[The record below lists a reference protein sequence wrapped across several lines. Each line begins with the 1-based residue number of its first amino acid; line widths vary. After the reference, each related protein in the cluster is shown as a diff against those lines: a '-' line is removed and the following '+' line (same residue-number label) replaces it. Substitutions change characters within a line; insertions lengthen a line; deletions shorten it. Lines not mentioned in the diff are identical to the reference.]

1 MANFNICDDEALSG
15 EVIFPNYDEQ
25 VAICNYFQ
33 VLDKSIHL
41 TMQELDK
48 LQSIKK
54 ALLEKMF
61 V

>member
-1 MANFNICDDEALSG
+1 MTNNNKFPAIRFKGFDDAW
-15 EVIFPNYDEQ
+15 EQ
-25 VAICNYFQ
+25 RKIGKFFDT
-33 VLDKSIHL
+33 LDNLITIH
-41 TMQELDK
+41 QRELGK

>member
-1 MANFNICDDEALSG
+1 MKTIEIPWTSFAEQKDIGDYIDTLDNFITLH
-15 EVIFPNYDEQ
+15 Q
-25 VAICNYFQ
+25 R
-33 VLDKSIHL
+33 
-41 TMQELDK
+41 ELGK

>member
-1 MANFNICDDEALSG
+1 MNAEVLMDIELSMPSF
-15 EVIFPNYDEQ
+15 EEQ
-25 VAICNYFQ
+25 QKIGSYFAQ
-33 VLDKSIHL
+33 LDKLITLH
-41 TMQELDK
+41 QRELGK